1 MIIDLY
7 LNYNRKRRNE
17 GLIDNICFVHFFFGY
32 LLYILK
38 FPLLF
43 VVFIDIFSQMMLRTK
58 DGEKILKY
66 LFKDGF
72 KLDTKL
78 AYRYCD
84 TLFIILGWFTGYRT
98 YKKY

>member
-7 LNYNRKRRNE
+7 LNYNRKRRNT
-17 GLIDNICFVHFFFGY
+17 GLIDHICFIHFFFGY
-32 LLYILK
+32 LLYVLK

-43 VVFIDIFSQMMLRTK
+43 TVFIDIFSQLMLRTK

-72 KLDTKL
+72 KIDTQL

-84 TLFIILGWFTGYRT
+84 TLFIILGWFSAYKT
-98 YKKY
+98 YKK

>member
-1 MIIDLY
+1 
-7 LNYNRKRRNE
+7 
-17 GLIDNICFVHFFFGY
+17 
-32 LLYILK
+32 
-38 FPLLF
+38 
-43 VVFIDIFSQMMLRTK
+43 MMLRTK

-84 TLFIILGWFTGYRT
+84 TLFIILGWFVASRT
-98 YKKY
+98 YKK